1 MMRHMSNNLR
11 RLFLAV
17 CVLFAPASALAQSDS
32 AEFELGGQ
40 FAIAKSSEFDAVDL
54 GFGGRFA
61 WLPGDVLGLE
71 SEINFYSNGFPS
83 VIPFSHRRIEG
94 LFGATVGPTLGPVRP
109 FGKARAGFL
118 NIKGSPENIICLL
131 TFPPQI
137 RCELANGRTVPVF
150 DFGGGFELL
159 SSRAFA
165 RIDIGDRLIRYPGPV
180 FARGGVRND
189 PFFSHDLRLGAGAGL
204 RF

>member
-71 SEINFYSNGFPS
+71 SEFNFYSNGFPS
-83 VIPFSHRRIEG
+83 AFPFTHRRTEG

-118 NIKGSPENIICLL
+118 NIKGAPEAIICLL
-131 TFPPQI
+131 IFPPPI
-137 RCELANGRTVPVF
+137 ACELETGRTLPVF
-150 DFGGGFELL
+150 DLGGGFELL
-159 SSRAFA
+159 SSRVFS
-165 RIDIGDRLIRYPGPV
+165 RFDIGDRLIRYPGPV
-180 FARGGVRND
+180 LSRRGVRD
-189 PFFSHDLRLGAGAGL
+189 DAFFSHDLRLGAGAGV